1 MLIIRKEQ
9 MEVFQSA
16 EAPHFPVRM
25 TIYVQGVFPDQS
37 ERLTEEGVRRAVQS
51 GIERAKQRG
60 LTTQDGA
67 RLYIDLLFRLGWG
80 FDTDPQIE
88 WAGRILS
95 DSQLTDP
102 EVKLQKFQEEANNF
116 LDQVMGPSNKNAVEA
131 AKQLAGE
138 TIDGFPTGAW
148 FEGAIRERLNR
159 FWPQKYEA
167 LTEPGVEALMRR
179 ELGGI
184 DGRAILRS
192 GVAVLIVSAIAAAV
206 AFCSWWALDHW
217 LGRDLYAQIIAMGSA
232 FTAGIAAFSLLALAA
247 KMPELKLVR
256 KARRG

>member
-16 EAPHFPVRM
+16 GAPHFPVRM
-25 TIYVQGVFPDQS
+25 TIYVQEVFPDQS

-51 GIERAKQRG
+51 AIERAKHRG
-60 LTTQDGA
+60 LTNQDGA

-95 DSQLTDP
+95 DPQLTDA

-116 LDQVMGPSNKNAVEA
+116 LDQVLGPSNKNAVEA

-138 TIDGFPTGAW
+138 TIDGFPAGAW

-159 FWPQKYEA
+159 FWPQKYES

-179 ELGGI
+179 G
-184 DGRAILRS
+184 
-192 GVAVLIVSAIAAAV
+192 VSAANAFGITATSGLFTWIALM
-206 AFCSWWALDHW
+206 FI
-217 LGRDLYAQIIAMGSA
+217 LGSSFDRDPLLGWPAKLLNEL
-232 FTAGIAAFSLLALAA
+232 AGADSSTKARKLHSEAA
-247 KMPELKLVR
+247 KHLRQMHTVISP
-256 KARRG
+256 A